1 MKVNGL
7 HSIVLYVRDPERSVK
22 FYRDVLGLELTGV
35 DGGVTLLRA
44 GNARVVLHPADR
56 ERWPDPQMRMDAGGH
71 TITFEV
77 DNPDEWPSRLTSR
90 GVAILEGPLDQMW
103 GRVVFVKD
111 PDGRVVALARPRRR
125 TP

>member
-56 ERWPDPQMRMDAGGH
+56 ERWPDPQMRMDPGGH

-90 GVAILEGPLDQMW
+90 GVAILE
-103 GRVVFVKD
+103 
-111 PDGRVVALARPRRR
+111 
-125 TP
+125 

>member
-90 GVAILEGPLDQMW
+90 GVAILEGPLDQVW

-111 PDGRVVALARPRRR
+111 HDGRVVGLARPRRR